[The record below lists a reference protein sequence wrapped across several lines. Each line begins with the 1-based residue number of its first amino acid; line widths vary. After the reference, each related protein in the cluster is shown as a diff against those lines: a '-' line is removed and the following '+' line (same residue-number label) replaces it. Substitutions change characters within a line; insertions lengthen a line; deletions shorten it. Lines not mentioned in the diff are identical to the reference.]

1 MRAFCIGA
9 AIASAF
15 AAAPSASATGYHRG
29 ADEHASAHEAL
40 QSHSGE
46 YKCSFNKQQKS
57 VTRRGLSVFNDPKK
71 LPQRFAKNVF
81 HVESMPHGLEFLVIG
96 SPGHAEVVP
105 DKALC
110 NEKQQLSLTGY
121 QALLDKIKLSHS
133 K

>member
-1 MRAFCIGA
+1 LQRRLRQRHLLQRAGTT
-9 AIASAF
+9 
-15 AAAPSASATGYHRG
+15 AAPTS
-29 ADEHASAHEAL
+29 
-40 QSHSGE
+40 
-46 YKCSFNKQQKS
+46 
-57 VTRRGLSVFNDPKK
+57 TRPRTL
-71 LPQRFAKNVF
+71 RCF

-110 NEKQQLSLTGY
+110 NEKQQLSLTAY